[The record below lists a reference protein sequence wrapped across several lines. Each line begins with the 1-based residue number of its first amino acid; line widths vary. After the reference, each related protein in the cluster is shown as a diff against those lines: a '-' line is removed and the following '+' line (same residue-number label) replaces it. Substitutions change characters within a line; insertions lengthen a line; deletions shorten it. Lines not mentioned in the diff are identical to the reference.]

1 MRLILP
7 FLACFALAVA
17 TSAASDTISV
27 DTISVDAVTASAHP
41 SKLSDFGFFNGDAG
55 NPSERLI
62 PYELRTPLFSDYAT
76 KQRFIYLPKGTSIT
90 AGRDGQLIFPVGT
103 ALIKSFG
110 YPGASGSLDV
120 IETRLLLHK
129 ASGWVALPYV
139 WRTDGTDADLRLGGT
154 RVPVTFEHSGATASI
169 SYSVPNKNQCK
180 QCHSA
185 AGDITPIGPVWQ
197 NMEFPRKGD
206 LQRISKMVPILRR
219 LKPFARWDGGQD
231 AELNDRAMQYLKIN
245 CGHCHASKGSA
256 SNSGLFL
263 DGSAQDSASLGI
275 GKRPVAAGRA
285 SGNLDFIIAAGR
297 PDQSILIKRMES
309 TDPGIAMPELGRST
323 VHTEGVNLL
332 RAWIAAMPP
341 NTH

>member
-17 TSAASDTISV
+17 TSAASDPISE
-27 DTISVDAVTASAHP
+27 DAVTASTHP
-41 SKLSDFGFFNGDAG
+41 SKLSDFGFFNGEAA
-55 NPSERLI
+55 NPSEKLI

-76 KQRFIYLPKGTSIT
+76 KQRFIYLPEGTSIT
-90 AGRDGQLIFPVGT
+90 AGGGGKLIFPVGT

-110 YPGASGSLDV
+110 YPGASGSLVV

-139 WRTDGTDADLRLGGT
+139 WRADGTDADLRLGGT
-154 RVPVTFEHSGATASI
+154 RVPITFEHSGTTASI

-180 QCHSA
+180 QCHSD
-185 AGDITPIGPVWQ
+185 AGKITPIGPVWQ

-206 LQRISKMVPILRR
+206 LQLISKMVPELKR
-219 LKPFARWDGGQD
+219 LKPFARWDGVGD

-285 SGNLDFIIAAGR
+285 SGDLDFIIAPGR
-297 PDQSILIKRMES
+297 PDQSILITRMES
-309 TDPGIAMPELGRST
+309 TDSGIAMPELGRST

-332 RAWIAAMPP
+332 RAWIAAMPS